1 MKTSYIYAGAAVVG
15 LAALW
20 WFTRGGKAA
29 QAGNTIVQTGGEFVG
44 GLFGVPPTN
53 MTQCEKDRA
62 AGDWWAAS
70 FSCPATD
77 FVGGVSAAPV
87 YAVGD
92 AVGVPRTNQ
101 TQCEKDLAAGRMWDA
116 SFSCPAGQF
125 LGGVWNST
133 FADGADRADARLTDS
148 VLYTDALYGGGDP
161 RTGSW

>member
-1 MKTSYIYAGAAVVG
+1 MKTTYIYAGAAVAG

-20 WFTRGGKAA
+20 YFSRDGKAA
-29 QAGNTIVQTGGEFVG
+29 QAGNAVVQTGGEFLG
-44 GLFGVPPTN
+44 GLVGIPATN
-53 MTQCEKDRA
+53 QTQCEKDRA

-77 FVGGVSAAPV
+77 FVGGVTAAPV

-101 TQCEKDLAAGRMWDA
+101 TQCDKDLEAGRMWDA
-116 SFSCPAGQF
+116 SFSCPAGRF

-133 FADGADRADARLTDS
+133 VGNAAAQRDARLTDS
-148 VLYTDALYGGGDP
+148 ILYTQAYYG
-161 RTGSW
+161 